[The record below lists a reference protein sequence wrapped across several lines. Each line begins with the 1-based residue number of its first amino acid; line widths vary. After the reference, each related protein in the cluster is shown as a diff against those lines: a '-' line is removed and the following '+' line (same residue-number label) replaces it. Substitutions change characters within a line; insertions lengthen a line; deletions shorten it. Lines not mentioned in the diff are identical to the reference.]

1 MSPPPPILLLPY
13 IELYVHGSLPIY
25 SNCNIH
31 DSNLRVCD
39 IDSSA
44 FYLLSTSTFLTS
56 TKLWYVCDI
65 DSSDFYLL
73 STLTFLICTKLWY
86 AFILGLR
93 LFPNAYKRYEPR
105 LYIDLFTISMSLRK
119 FVKSRLD
126 IKWIAM
132 HILRK
137 P

>member
-1 MSPPPPILLLPY
+1 MHNIS
-13 IELYVHGSLPIY
+13 HGHIPTSINSVTRARERVPQPL
-25 SNCNIH
+25 H

-44 FYLLSTSTFLTS
+44 FYLLSTSTFLTC

-73 STLTFLICTKLWY
+73 SPLTFLICTKLWY

-126 IKWIAM
+126 KKQIAM